1 MADFEFDN
9 PAFDP
14 GDVDDDY
21 VDDETP
27 LVDPAD
33 DNMGG
38 PKCNALMV

>member
-1 MADFEFDN
+1 MVDFEFDN

-33 DNMGG
+33 DIWEV
-38 PKCNALMV
+38 PNATPS